1 MCNPYSKAV
10 TEAGLTVSP
19 DRYNLPNYWIREAN
33 EVVNGVIEPKKQH
46 RGSNAELSQL
56 PLVR

>member
-1 MCNPYSKAV
+1 M

-33 EVVNGVIEPKKQH
+33 AVVNGVIEPKKQH
-46 RGSNAELSQL
+46 RGFNAELSQL
-56 PLVR
+56 PLVK